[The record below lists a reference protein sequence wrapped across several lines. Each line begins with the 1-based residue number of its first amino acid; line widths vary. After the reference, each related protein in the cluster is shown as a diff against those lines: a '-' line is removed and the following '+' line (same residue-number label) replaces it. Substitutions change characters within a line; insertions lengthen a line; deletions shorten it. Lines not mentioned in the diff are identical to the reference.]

1 MIVTNFQCTYVPER
15 DVSVDESLMAYKG
28 RLSWIQFIASRRARF
43 GIKFYM
49 LCESST
55 GYIWN
60 AVIYTGKGTKFNPR
74 YSR

>member
-1 MIVTNFQCTYVPER
+1 MIVTNFQRTYVPER

-28 RLSWIQFIASRRARF
+28 RLSWIQLIASKRARF
-43 GIKFYM
+43 GIKFDM

-60 AVIYTGKGTKFNPR
+60 SVICTGKGTKFNPR